1 MAAESTV
8 REGIIQAPKWMT
20 LGEAIRA
27 WEVKSDFTRWEG
39 GLRKQ
44 SQKGPEAVKVCVVF

>member
-20 LGEAIRA
+20 LGEAIKA
-27 WEVKSDFTRWEG
+27 WEVKSDFTRWREG
-39 GLRKQ
+39 
-44 SQKGPEAVKVCVVF
+44 